1 MSQLTFNLQPTRQI
15 FTVSELTA
23 KIRDLLAKN
32 FMDILVQGEI
42 SNCREA
48 QSGHT
53 YFTLKDDR
61 AQVRCVFFKQQ
72 QRGIKFRPED
82 GLQVTVRG
90 SISVYEQRGE
100 YQIYVEN
107 LEPIGRGAL
116 QLAFEQLKKRLEAE
130 GLFDA
135 KRKKP
140 LPLLPSRIGIITSPR
155 GAAVRDVV
163 RILTR
168 RFPNVHLTVY
178 PVRVQGEGS
187 AEEIVKALKF
197 FNARKIVDVLI
208 LARGGGSMEDLWSFN
223 EEIVARAIFASE
235 IPVISGIG
243 HETDFTIA
251 DFVADLRASTP
262 SAAAEL
268 VVQTRAEFDKHI
280 AELRETLAGLVRYRL
295 LELSRRV
302 HELSAR
308 RGFRR
313 PLDLLRQQRQR
324 ADEMTSRLALGL
336 RARLEQSRKRFT
348 AAHLRIV
355 SFDFRV
361 KIAAFRLRLEKRA
374 ADLGIRIERLLRAKR
389 DRLEKFFL
397 QLNERS
403 PLKVLERGYAIATD
417 AAGNLLHDAAH
428 VALGDTVAIQLH
440 RGRLTAEVK
449 KKEGA

>member
-1 MSQLTFNLQPTRQI
+1 MNQLTFNLMPEKRVW
-15 FTVSELTA
+15 TVSELTG

-32 FMDILVQGEI
+32 FTDITVQGEI

-48 QSGHT
+48 QSGHI

-82 GLQVTVRG
+82 GLLMTVRG
-90 SISVYEQRGE
+90 SISVYETRGE

-107 LEPIGRGAL
+107 LEPVGRGAL
-116 QLAFEQLKKRLEAE
+116 QLAFEQLKKRLESE

-168 RFPNVHLTVY
+168 RFPNLHLTVY

-187 AEEIVKALKF
+187 AEEIVKAVKY
-197 FNARKIVDVLI
+197 FNAKKLADVLI
-208 LARGGGSMEDLWSFN
+208 VTRGGGSMEDLWAFN

-251 DFVADLRASTP
+251 DFVADVRASTP

-268 VVQTRAEFDKHI
+268 VVQTRREFDKNI
-280 AELRETLAGLVRYRL
+280 ADLRETLAGLIRYRL
-295 LELSRRV
+295 LESSRRV

-361 KIAAFRLRLEKRA
+361 KISAFRLRLEKRG
-374 ADLGIRIERLLRAKR
+374 ADLGVRTERHLRAKR
-389 DRLEKFFL
+389 ERWQRLSL
-397 QLNERS
+397 QLQERG

-417 AAGNLLHDAAH
+417 AAGNLLRDTAQ
-428 VALGDTVAIQLH
+428 VALGDAVSIQLH
-440 RGRLTAEVK
+440 KGRLISEVK
-449 KKEGA
+449 KKEE

>member
-1 MSQLTFNLQPTRQI
+1 MTQLTFNLMPERRI
-15 FTVSELTA
+15 MTVSELTG

-32 FMDILVQGEI
+32 FTDITVQGEI

-48 QSGHT
+48 QSGHI

-82 GLQVTVRG
+82 GLQMSIRG
-90 SISVYEQRGE
+90 SISVYETRGE

-107 LEPIGRGAL
+107 LEPIGLGAL
-116 QLAFEQLKKRLEAE
+116 QLAFEQLKKRLQAE
-130 GLFDA
+130 GLFNPA
-135 KRKKP
+135 RKKP

-168 RFPNVHLTVY
+168 RFPNVHLAVY

-197 FNARKIVDVLI
+197 FNAKKMVDVLI
-208 LARGGGSMEDLWSFN
+208 LARGGGSLEDLWAFN

-348 AAHLRIV
+348 AAHLRIA

-361 KIAAFRLRLEKRA
+361 KISAFRLRLERRS
-374 ADLGIRIERLLRAKR
+374 ADLGVRAERLLRKKR
-389 DRLEKFFL
+389 DRLEKLAL
-397 QLNERS
+397 QLQERS
-403 PLKVLERGYAIATD
+403 PLRVLERGYAIATD
-417 AAGNLLHDAAH
+417 AAGNLLRSAEN

-440 RGRLTAEVK
+440 RGKLSTEVK
-449 KKEGA
+449 RKES

>member
-1 MSQLTFNLQPTRQI
+1 MTQLTFNLMPERRI
-15 FTVSELTA
+15 MTVSELTG

-32 FMDILVQGEI
+32 FTDITVQGEI
-42 SNCREA
+42 SNCRKA
-48 QSGHT
+48 QSGHI
-53 YFTLKDDR
+53 YFTLKDDK

-72 QRGIKFRPED
+72 QRGIRFRPED
-82 GLQVTVRG
+82 GLQMSVRG
-90 SISVYEQRGE
+90 SLSVYETRGE

-107 LEPIGRGAL
+107 LEPIGLGAL

-130 GLFDA
+130 GLFDPA
-135 KRKKP
+135 RKKP

-197 FNARKIVDVLI
+197 FNAKKMVDVLI
-208 LARGGGSMEDLWSFN
+208 LTRGGGSMEDLWAFN

-235 IPVISGIG
+235 IPVISGVG

-280 AELRETLAGLVRYRL
+280 AELHETLGGLIRYRL

-348 AAHLRIV
+348 AAHLRIA

-361 KIAAFRLRLEKRA
+361 KIAAFRLRLEKRSA
-374 ADLGIRIERLLRAKR
+374 ELGVRMERLLRDKR
-389 DRLEKFFL
+389 DRLEKLSL
-397 QLNERS
+397 QLQERS
-403 PLKVLERGYAIATD
+403 PLRVLERGYAIATD
-417 AAGNLLHDAAH
+417 AAGNLLRSTGD

-440 RGRLTAEVK
+440 RGKLSTEVK
-449 KKEGA
+449 RKD

>member
-1 MSQLTFNLQPTRQI
+1 MSQLTFNLQPTRRAL
-15 FTVSELTA
+15 TVSELTA
-23 KIRDLLAKN
+23 RIRDLLGKN
-32 FMDILVQGEI
+32 FTDIWVEGEI

-48 QSGHT
+48 QSGHI

-61 AQVRCVFFKQQ
+61 SQVRCVFFKQQ
-72 QRGIKFRPED
+72 QRGVKFRPED
-82 GLQVTVRG
+82 GLHVTVRG
-90 SISVYEQRGE
+90 SISVYEARGE

-107 LEPIGRGAL
+107 IDPIGLGAL

-130 GLFDA
+130 GLFA
-135 KRKKP
+135 PEGKKP
-140 LPLLPSRIGIITSPR
+140 LPMLPSRIGLITSPR

-163 RILTR
+163 RILRR
-168 RFPNVHLTVY
+168 RFPNVHLMVF

-187 AEEIVKALKF
+187 APEIVKALKF
-197 FNARKIVDVLI
+197 FNQKKLVDVLI

-223 EEIVARAIFASE
+223 EEIVARAIAASE
-235 IPVISGIG
+235 IPVISGVG

-251 DFVADLRASTP
+251 DFVADVRASTP

-268 VVQTRAEFDKHI
+268 VVQTRREFDKHI
-280 AELRETLAGLVRYRL
+280 ADLRETLASLVRYRL
-295 LELSRRV
+295 LDLSKRV

-308 RGFRR
+308 RGLRR

-348 AAHLRIV
+348 ALHLRIAT
-355 SFDFRV
+355 FDFRV
-361 KIAAFRLRLEKRA
+361 KISAFRLRLEKRS
-374 ADLGIRIERLLRAKR
+374 ADLGVRAERLLRTKR
-389 DRLEKFFL
+389 ERLERLVL

-417 AAGNLLHDAAH
+417 AAGNLVRDSANVSIGDA
-428 VALGDTVAIQLH
+428 VAIQLH
-440 RGRLTAEVK
+440 RGRLTTEVR
-449 KKEGA
+449 KKETP

>member
-1 MSQLTFNLQPTRQI
+1 MTQQLSFNLMPERKT
-15 FTVSELTA
+15 FTVSELTG

-32 FMDILVQGEI
+32 FTDILVQGEI
-42 SNCREA
+42 SNCRAA
-48 QSGHT
+48 QSGHF

-61 AQVRCVFFKQQ
+61 AQVSCVYFKQQ
-72 QRGIKFRPED
+72 QRGVKFRPED

-90 SISVYEQRGE
+90 SISVYERRGE
-100 YQIYVEN
+100 YQIYVEKID
-107 LEPIGRGAL
+107 LMGQGAL

-130 GLFDA
+130 GLFDVT
-135 KRKKP
+135 RKKP
-140 LPLLPSRIGIITSPR
+140 LPMLPNRIGIITSPK

-197 FNARKIVDVLI
+197 FNTKRIVDVLI
-208 LARGGGSMEDLWSFN
+208 LARGGGSIEDLWSFN

-235 IPVISGIG
+235 IPVISGVG

-251 DFVADLRASTP
+251 DFVADVRASTP

-268 VVQTRAEFDKHI
+268 VVQTRREFDKHI
-280 AELRETLAGLVRYRL
+280 ADLRETLGGLIRYRL
-295 LELSRRV
+295 LEMSRRV

-348 AAHLRIV
+348 AAHLRIA

-361 KIAAFRLRLEKRA
+361 KIAAFRLRLEKRRA
-374 ADLGIRIERLLRAKR
+374 ELGVRIERFLRVKR
-389 DRLEKFFL
+389 DRWQRLAL
-397 QLNERS
+397 QLQERG
-403 PLKVLERGYAIATD
+403 PLKILERGYAIATD
-417 AAGNLLHDAAH
+417 ANGNLLRDAAQ
-428 VALGDTVAIQLH
+428 VALGDTLAIQLH
-440 RGRLTAEVK
+440 RGKLSTEVVK
-449 KKEGA
+449 KDE